1 VDGARDTRDEGAEGS
16 VRKKKYMAF
25 LLAFAVVMLCLTV
38 FGENGLLHAL
48 KLKRNLHRLI
58 DMNEA
63 IREENG
69 TLTEEIGYLR
79 SHVGYVEQQAHRQG
93 LVKEGEIVFQF
104 KDNQ

>member
-1 VDGARDTRDEGAEGS
+1 M
-16 VRKKKYMAF
+16 RKKKYMAF

>member
-1 VDGARDTRDEGAEGS
+1 